1 MSYSSR
7 RTKQKSTKSFDFL
20 TGINSIFLLIFSL
33 VGGLFI
39 FNILKYNFLNV
50 RFINVIIIASLIL
63 FFVVSLF
70 LIVKK
75 RAKVLTLIMLL
86 LLSIASGIG
95 LYLTH
100 SAINISNH
108 LNETASYSEIEMSV
122 VVPKDSEITDVSQL
136 DNVLAPLDNDRSNI
150 DALMNDIKTQ
160 KNKTIAVETTDSY
173 DAAYEALIA
182 GEKSAM
188 VMSSAYDSLLEV
200 KHENYS
206 DNLKTIYTYKVVK
219 QIEKPDSS
227 VTNTDSF
234 NIYIS
239 GIDTYGSISSVS
251 RSDVNIIMTVNRKT
265 NKVLLTTTPRDAYVQ
280 IPDGGNNQ
288 YDKLTHAGIYGVEA
302 SIHTLENLYDIK
314 IDYYARINFTSF
326 LKLIDLLGGIEVE
339 NDQAFTSHI
348 GGLDFPV
355 GKLQMNSEMAF
366 AFVRER
372 YSLENGDKDRG
383 RNQTKVIAAIIDKLT
398 SVNAITNYTNIIN
411 GLGDSIQTNM
421 PLETM
426 MGLAN
431 DQLSTGDRYSVLSQS
446 VDGVGSTGELPSYA
460 MPSASLYMLSL
471 DENNLENAK
480 LAIKETM
487 EGTR

>member
-7 RTKQKSTKSFDFL
+7 RTKQKSSNSFDFFR
-20 TGINSIFLLIFSL
+20 GINIALLVIYSL
-33 VGGLFI
+33 LSGLFL
-39 FNILKYNFLNV
+39 FNIFKYNFLNV
-50 RFINVIIIASLIL
+50 RYINVFIAVSLIL
-63 FFVVSLF
+63 FFLISLF

-75 RAKVLTLIMLL
+75 KAKIFTLILL
-86 LLSIASGIG
+86 IFLSVGAGCG
-95 LYLTH
+95 LYFTK
-100 SAINISNH
+100 STIDVSNK

-122 VVPKDSEITDVSQL
+122 VVPKDSEITDISQL
-136 DNVLAPLDNDRSNI
+136 DNVLAPLNSDRSNI
-150 DALMNDIKTQ
+150 EALIDNIKTE
-160 KNKTIAVETTDSY
+160 KNQTLTVETIESY
-173 DAAYEALIA
+173 AAAYESLIA
-182 GEKSAM
+182 GEEPAM
-188 VMSSAYDSLLEV
+188 VMSNAYSSLLEI
-200 KHENYS
+200 KHPNFS
-206 DNLKTIYTYKVVK
+206 DNLKTIFTYKVVK
-219 QIEKPDSS
+219 QIEKPDLH

-251 RSDVNIIMTVNRKT
+251 RSDVNIILTVNRKT

-314 IDYYARINFTSF
+314 IDYYVRINFTSF
-326 LKLIDLLGGIEVE
+326 LKLIDLLGGVEVE

-348 GGLDFPV
+348 GGINFPI
-355 GKLQMNSEMAF
+355 GKVQMNSEMAF

-411 GLGDSIQTNM
+411 GLGDSIQTDM

-431 DQLSTGDRYSVLSQS
+431 DQLSTGGSYSVLSQS
-446 VDGVGSTGELPSYA
+446 VDGTGSTGELPSYA

-471 DENNLENAK
+471 DENSLENAK

-487 EGTR
+487 EGN

>member
-7 RTKQKSTKSFDFL
+7 RTKKTPTKSFDYL
-20 TGINSIFLLIFSL
+20 QTINIALLAICSL
-33 VGGLFI
+33 LSGLFI
-39 FNILKYNFLNV
+39 FNFFKYNILSI
-50 RFINVIIIASLIL
+50 RFINVIIISSLIL
-63 FFVVSLF
+63 FLLISLF

-75 RAKVLTLIMLL
+75 KAKVFTLFLLL

-95 LYLTH
+95 LFFTK
-100 SAINISNH
+100 STIDVSNR

-122 VVPKDSEITDVSQL
+122 VVPKDSDITDVTQL
-136 DNVLAPLDNDRSNI
+136 DNVLAPLNNDKTNIEALIDN
-150 DALMNDIKTQ
+150 IKTE
-160 KNKTIAVETTDSY
+160 KNKVLTVETVDSY
-173 DAAYEALIA
+173 AAAYEALMS
-182 GEKSAM
+182 GEKPAM
-188 VMSSAYDSLLEV
+188 IMSNAYDSLLEV
-200 KHENYS
+200 KHTNYAE
-206 DNLKTIYTYKVVK
+206 NLKTIYTYKVVK
-219 QIEKPDSS
+219 KIEKPDSHVS
-227 VTNTDSF
+227 NTDSF

-339 NDQAFTSHI
+339 NDQAFSA
-348 GGLDFPV
+348 GSYDFPV
-355 GKLQMNSEMAF
+355 GKIQMTSDMAF
-366 AFVRER
+366 VFVRER

-383 RNQTKVIAAIIDKLT
+383 RNQTKVIAAIIDKLS

-411 GLGDSIQTNM
+411 GIGDSIQTDM

-431 DQLSTGDRYSVLSQS
+431 DQLSTKGHYSVLSQS
-446 VDGVGSTGELPSYA
+446 VDGTGSTGELPSYA

-471 DENNLENAK
+471 DENSLANAK
-480 LAIKETM
+480 LAIKNTM
-487 EGTR
+487 EGN